1 VSEGLKIVALSARV
15 RYGDAPEVPLHAA
28 GHFGCGLPFNVFREK
43 GCYVASMFVTL
54 AIGRFAS
61 LMQLIDGFSVR
72 FSGRSRLFCTTNLQI
87 GLPSPPLRPAGR
99 PTASASE
106 DCPRGRAMGSL
117 KGFSLKLSTR
127 FLSVQ
132 VVAGVLRDPE
142 DNWVQDPWRM
152 TCRCLSGGLR
162 AVQA

>member
-87 GLPSPPLRPAGR
+87 GLPSPPVFSVRTRRSVGVAHSS
-99 PTASASE
+99 TMSASTN
-106 DCPRGRAMGSL
+106 GRIL
-117 KGFSLKLSTR
+117 KKEEKTLC
-127 FLSVQ
+127 
-132 VVAGVLRDPE
+132 RDPGDQE
-142 DNWVQDPWRM
+142 KSAGCDSQHQQ
-152 TCRCLSGGLR
+152 R
-162 AVQA
+162 AKVRIVRQSA

>member
-1 VSEGLKIVALSARV
+1 
-15 RYGDAPEVPLHAA
+15 
-28 GHFGCGLPFNVFREK
+28 
-43 GCYVASMFVTL
+43 
-54 AIGRFAS
+54 
-61 LMQLIDGFSVR
+61 
-72 FSGRSRLFCTTNLQI
+72 
-87 GLPSPPLRPAGR
+87 
-99 PTASASE
+99 
-106 DCPRGRAMGSL
+106 MGSL